1 MTFISHLPKSHSIS
15 FLHRTTARLRP
26 KTTIMRTS
34 NVTRMSQ
41 NFNSKGQI
49 EGHDV
54 LGDELIE
61 EEETLMRGAKVRKP
75 LLIAAPVVVLIVALF
90 VYLHGGR
97 YETTDNAYLQSG
109 LISVS
114 SNVGGQVISVDV
126 RENETVEKGD
136 VLFRIDPRSY
146 QTAVDEAE
154 AQLAAA
160 RTQVHSL
167 RANFHEHEAE
177 TKAAENRLHYAEG
190 EAARQKE
197 LLAEGI
203 SSQAQY
209 DQAVLAVQTAKQSIQ
224 TARQQSEGVR
234 ATLSGHVDAPAK
246 QQPEVQRAQ
255 AALDRDRKS
264 VVKGRSVYVSVYV
277 GGARAIKK
285 K

>member
-1 MTFISHLPKSHSIS
+1 
-15 FLHRTTARLRP
+15 
-26 KTTIMRTS
+26 MRTS

-126 RENETVEKGD
+126 RDNETVEKGD
-136 VLFRIDPRSY
+136 VLFWLDPRSY
-146 QTAVDEAE
+146 QTAVD
-154 AQLAAA
+154 
-160 RTQVHSL
+160 
-167 RANFHEHEAE
+167 
-177 TKAAENRLHYAEG
+177 
-190 EAARQKE
+190 
-197 LLAEGI
+197 
-203 SSQAQY
+203 
-209 DQAVLAVQTAKQSIQ
+209 
-224 TARQQSEGVR
+224 
-234 ATLSGHVDAPAK
+234 
-246 QQPEVQRAQ
+246 
-255 AALDRDRKS
+255 RKS
-264 VVKGRSVYVSVYV
+264 TRLNSSH
-277 GGARAIKK
+277 
-285 K
+285 

>member
-97 YETTDNAYLQSG
+97 YAATDNAYLRSEERRVG
-109 LISVS
+109 KECVS
-114 SNVGGQVISVDV
+114 
-126 RENETVEKGD
+126 TC
-136 VLFRIDPRSY
+136 
-146 QTAVDEAE
+146 
-154 AQLAAA
+154 
-160 RTQVHSL
+160 RTWWWAS
-167 RANFHEHEAE
+167 
-177 TKAAENRLHYAEG
+177 T
-190 EAARQKE
+190 
-197 LLAEGI
+197 
-203 SSQAQY
+203 
-209 DQAVLAVQTAKQSIQ
+209 
-224 TARQQSEGVR
+224 
-234 ATLSGHVDAPAK
+234 
-246 QQPEVQRAQ
+246 
-255 AALDRDRKS
+255 
-264 VVKGRSVYVSVYV
+264 
-277 GGARAIKK
+277 
-285 K
+285 